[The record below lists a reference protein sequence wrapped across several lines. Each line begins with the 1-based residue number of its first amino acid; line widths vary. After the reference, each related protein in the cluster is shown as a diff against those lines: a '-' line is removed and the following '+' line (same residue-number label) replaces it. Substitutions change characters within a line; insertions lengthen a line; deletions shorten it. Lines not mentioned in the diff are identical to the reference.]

1 MGAVNRG
8 KRPDSQYET
17 PVRIVLLQAVI
28 TMAAAVGFAVIDL
41 SEALAAL
48 AAGGVAV
55 AANGWFAWR
64 LARSRSAA
72 RIVVLAAE
80 RSILMGLLLCL
91 VIVGLKPALVGF
103 LATFAL
109 VHVAYFWRHP
119 SAAA

>member
-1 MGAVNRG
+1 MKRVKRTGA
-8 KRPDSQYET
+8 QHET
-17 PVRIVLLQAVI
+17 PKTIVLRQVVI
-28 TMAAAVGFAVIDL
+28 TLAAAAAFAAVDL
-41 SEALAAL
+41 DQAQAAL

-55 AANGWFAWR
+55 FANGWFAWR
-64 LARSRSAA
+64 IDRSRSAA

-109 VHVAYFWRHP
+109 VHVAYLWRP
-119 SAAA
+119 RSAAQ